1 MAETPF
7 RHDAEASPG
16 FLLWQLTS
24 RWQARIATALQ
35 RFGLTQTQHAILA
48 SLRWLEEHGGPP
60 TQSRLAEQAQIEK
73 MTLSKA
79 IRRLEEDGLVARL
92 ASARDARATEVALT
106 ASGTALTGEAIR
118 AVEEADEAFFA
129 ALDGPARQAW
139 MAHTRTLI
147 GADRAA
153 ISDEEHSPARP

>member
-48 SLRWLEEHGGPP
+48 SLRWLAEHDGPP
-60 TQSRLAEQAQIEK
+60 TQSRLAEHAQIEK

-79 IRRLEEDGLVARL
+79 IRRLEEGGLVTRL
-92 ASARDARATEVALT
+92 ASTRDGRATEVALT
-106 ASGTALTGEAIR
+106 ASGTALTSEAIR

-129 ALDGPARQAW
+129 ALDDTARAAW
-139 MAHTRTLI
+139 MAHTRALI
-147 GADRAA
+147 GADRA
-153 ISDEEHSPARP
+153 STRDEEQSSTRS